1 MKNILTCL
9 CCFGFLCFS
18 LQAQEVT
25 GKWKNFNHEGKV
37 NSIIKIYEKDG
48 KIFGKVDRIMKEEDR
63 DRVCTKCEGKLK
75 NEPVEG
81 MVIMRDLEKEGNKY
95 VDGTVVDPKSGKEY
109 RCKIWLDENNPDV
122 LNVRGYLA
130 FFYKTKTWERAE

>member
-18 LQAQEVT
+18 FQAQEVT

-63 DRVCTKCEGKLK
+63 DRVCTKCDGKLK